1 MTFWQKSSE
10 KCEILSLLFRVS
22 SLVGIVLLAVVSE
35 RGMFL
40 NNFEAK
46 QKYFSSKYLCKIVT
60 KIPHVLSHKFT
71 LSDYSKE
78 SIHGIPGTIN
88 YL

>member
-1 MTFWQKSSE
+1 M
-10 KCEILSLLFRVS
+10 LFRVS
-22 SLVGIVLLAVVSE
+22 SLVGIVLLPVLLE
-35 RGMFL
+35 RGMV
-40 NNFEAK
+40 FE
-46 QKYFSSKYLCKIVT
+46 QFRCKTFMQNSNQNTNIYSL
-60 KIPHVLSHKFT
+60 INL